1 MKIFKHKL
9 SFEVDDIIS
18 HAQLSLAEGQSLQRG
33 MNYNVKGNYSI
44 FLMSIRPNAPYQD
57 EIDKQTNS
65 IIYEGHDAR
74 IDHCENPK
82 DVDQPYFT
90 PNGSLTDNG
99 KFFVEAHGYKLGTR
113 KNPHIVKIYEK
124 IKDGIWTYKGFFTL
138 EDAKYI
144 NNGKRNVFKFYLK
157 PVNLKSSK
165 KIEEIPFNRLIPTSV
180 KLEVWQRDK
189 GRCVY
194 PNCGSTEN
202 LHFDHDVP
210 FSKGGAS
217 LTAKNI
223 RLLCMKHNLEKS
235 NKIMSII
242 SFVA

>member
-33 MNYNVKGNYSI
+33 MNYEVKGNYSI
-44 FLMSIRPNAPYQD
+44 LLMSIRPNAPYQD
-57 EIDKQTNS
+57 EIDQRTNT

-90 PNGSLTDNG
+90 PNGSLTENG
-99 KFFVEAHGYKLGTR
+99 KFFVEAHTYRLGIR
-113 KNPHIVKIYEK
+113 KNPHVVKIYEK

-157 PVNLKSSK
+157 PVNFKSPK

-180 KLEVWQRDK
+180 KLEVWQRDRGK
-189 GRCVY
+189 CVK
-194 PNCGSTEN
+194 CGSTEN
-202 LHFDHDVP
+202 LHFDHDLP
-210 FSKGGAS
+210 FSKGGTS
-217 LTAKNI
+217 FTAKNI